1 MLDDFTDLDPDL
13 DEPESSGTS
22 NKPHWVKLAEQAER
36 CPCNSCKERESCL
49 VECQRFK
56 RYTVTGK

>member
-1 MLDDFTDLDPDL
+1 MMGDDFTDIDEQADTGRAALDR
-13 DEPESSGTS
+13 
-22 NKPHWVKLAEQAER
+22 PHWVKLAEQAER
-36 CPCNSCKERESCL
+36 CPCIGCKERESCL